1 MFKKRKSVA
10 LKQSFQKKPTLFI
23 CVCII
28 PTLLLSV
35 FFMIVPTLRAFALS
49 FTDATAMSLD
59 YKFVFL
65 DNYKYMFTDSEFIM
79 ALKNTLKLMLV
90 VPIVTLAL
98 SLLFAFL
105 LTQTKLREKELYR
118 VIFFFPSI
126 MSLTVVGIVWSF
138 VFNPSMGIL
147 NDLLTKIGLDRMT
160 NAWLGDAKTALWC
173 VAVTL
178 IWQAVGYYLVMYIA
192 AIDGISPEVYES
204 ATIDGAGLFRKLIS
218 ITLPLLKDIIGIT
231 FVLSLSGTINL
242 SFVVVNIMT
251 NGGPAGASSVLL
263 QYMYSQA
270 FVNSN
275 FGYAMAIAIF
285 TLFIS
290 FVLSFASRILTNRP
304 ERG

>member
-1 MFKKRKSVA
+1 MFQRRTNTA
-10 LKQSFQKKPTLFI
+10 IQQNFQKKPILFI

-28 PTLLLSV
+28 PTLLLSI
-35 FFMIVPTLRAFALS
+35 FFMVIPTLRAFVLS
-49 FTDATAMSLD
+49 FTDATAMSVN

-65 DNYKYMFTDSEFIM
+65 DNYKYMFKDADFLL
-79 ALKNTLKLMLV
+79 ALTNTLKLMIV
-90 VPIVTLAL
+90 VPIVTLVF
-98 SLLFAFL
+98 SLIFAFL
-105 LTQTKLREKELYR
+105 LTQVKLREKELYR
-118 VIFFFPSI
+118 IVFFFPSI
-126 MSLTVVGIVWSF
+126 ISLTVVGIVWSF
-138 VFNPSMGIL
+138 VFNPSMGVL
-147 NDLLTKIGLDRMT
+147 NDLLRKIGMSSLT
-160 NAWLGDAKTALWC
+160 KTWLGDAKTALWC
-173 VAVTL
+173 IAVTL
-178 IWQAVGYYLVMYIA
+178 IWQAVGYYMVMYIA
-192 AIDGISPEVYES
+192 AIDGISPEIFES
-204 ATIDGAGLFRKLIS
+204 ATLDGAGQFRKLIS

-270 FVNSN
+270 FENSN

-290 FVLSFASRILTNRP
+290 FILSFLSRRITNRS